1 LTYILL
7 GDLLERLK
15 EILVNPVTAILKA
28 KKEKDLTK
36 TLLILIYSWL
46 SIGVSFFLFYRS
58 SSMLI
63 AFGSSLAIFLFG
75 ILFSLFYSYL
85 IGIVMNIL
93 GGKGKY
99 YESLTATTYSSLPI
113 SLGLLL
119 MSILF
124 AINTMLGIII
134 GFFVIAITT
143 ALSLSIYFRAIK
155 EFYSTDMLIVF
166 LGFLII
172 LYVLMIAVYI
182 SIGFSIGSSL
192 FGKLISN
199 LNI

>member
-1 LTYILL
+1 MTYILL